1 MPPVISLSLLTNCPG
16 VLCKSHLIR
25 PQIGWIYAHPDAKM
39 SFTKHLSH
47 EDGGHWWNYTDS
59 GCRTAPALGSGCLP
73 RVGMLRG
80 VPPEHFFQTAKRPDL
95 LKACVECAGWCT
107 NQAQWQLDEKNV
119 QNNTRCPL
127 STSGG
132 APLSICNIGCLC
144 RAPNKSINT
153 NMWILR
159 THCDLQSPELIAVA
173 VVRLS
178 LARLKGRC

>member
-73 RVGMLRG
+73 RVGKLRG
-80 VPPEHFFQTAKRPDL
+80 FL
-95 LKACVECAGWCT
+95 LNIFSKQPKGLICSRLAW
-107 NQAQWQLDEKNV
+107 NV
-119 QNNTRCPL
+119 QADVLTRH
-127 STSGG
+127 SGSCMREMYKTTP
-132 APLSICNIGCLC
+132 AVHWARPVERLHQYAILAVCAV
-144 RAPNKSINT
+144 RPIN
-153 NMWILR
+153 
-159 THCDLQSPELIAVA
+159 P
-173 VVRLS
+173 
-178 LARLKGRC
+178 